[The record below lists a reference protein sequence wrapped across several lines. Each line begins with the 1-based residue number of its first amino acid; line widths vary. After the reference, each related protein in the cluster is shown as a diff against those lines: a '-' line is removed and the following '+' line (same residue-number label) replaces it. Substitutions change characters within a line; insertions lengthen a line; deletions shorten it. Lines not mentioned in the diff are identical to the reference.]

1 MVLKLKRLNLPLD
14 KTGSNQS
21 SSYTNGVL
29 EIPAGDNQWTWL
41 IPQDEM
47 DANELM
53 EQNPI

>member
-14 KTGSNQS
+14 RTGSNQS
-21 SSYTNGVL
+21 VSYTNGIM
-29 EIPAGDNQWTWL
+29 EIPAGDNRWNWP

-47 DANELM
+47 NANELM